1 MTWTPKKLTRE
12 QQAERR
18 QAGIRLLEK
27 GQSQAEIARQLGVSP
42 AAVCVW
48 SRKLKKYGKESLA
61 MQKATGRPPSLTK
74 ADQTELEKIL
84 KAGAVAAGFESER
97 WTQKRVRQVIEQ
109 QFGVHYHRNY
119 ISRLLHDM
127 GWSVQKPETRA
138 IERDEELIRAWLS
151 KDWARIKKSAAA
163 RRRDRVRR

>member
-1 MTWTPKKLTRE
+1 MTWTPKRLTRE

-18 QAGIRLLEK
+18 QEGIRLLEK

-48 SRKLKKYGKESLA
+48 SQKLKKHGKESLA

-74 ADQTELEKIL
+74 ANKAELEKIL
-84 KAGAVAAGFESER
+84 KAGADAAGFESER

-109 QFGVHYHRNY
+109 KFGVQYHRNY
-119 ISRLLHDM
+119 IGRLLHDM

-138 IERDEELIRAWLS
+138 MERDEELIRAWLS

>member
-18 QAGIRLLEK
+18 AEGICLLEK

-42 AAVCVW
+42 TAVCVW
-48 SRKLKKYGKESLA
+48 KRKLSTHGKESLG
-61 MQKATGRPPSLTK
+61 MQKATGRPPRLKK
-74 ADQTELEKIL
+74 ADKAELEKIL
-84 KAGAVAAGFESER
+84 KAGARAAGFESER
-97 WTQKRVRQVIEQ
+97 WTQKRVQKVIEEK
-109 QFGVHYHRNY
+109 FGVHYHRNY

-127 GWSVQKPETRA
+127 DWSVQKPEARA
-138 IERDEELIRAWLS
+138 LERDEELIRAWLS
-151 KDWARIKKSAAA
+151 KDWVRIKKSAAA

>member
-1 MTWTPKKLTRE
+1 MTWTPKNLTRE

-18 QAGIRLLEK
+18 QEGIRLLKK

-48 SRKLKKYGKESLA
+48 SRKLKKYGKESLV

-74 ADQTELEKIL
+74 ADKAELERIL
-84 KAGAVAAGFESER
+84 K
-97 WTQKRVRQVIEQ
+97 
-109 QFGVHYHRNY
+109 
-119 ISRLLHDM
+119 
-127 GWSVQKPETRA
+127 ETRA
-138 IERDEELIRAWLS
+138 LERDEELIRVWLS

-163 RRRDRVRR
+163 RRRDRI

>member
-18 QAGIRLLEK
+18 QERIRLLKK
-27 GQSQAEIARQLGVSP
+27 GQGQAEIARQLGVSP

-48 SRKLKKYGKESLA
+48 NRKLKKYGKESLA

-74 ADQTELEKIL
+74 ADKAELERIL
-84 KAGAVAAGFESER
+84 KAGAVVAGFESER

-109 QFGVHYHRNY
+109 KFGVQYHRNY

-163 RRRDRVRR
+163 RRRDRIRR

>member
-1 MTWTPKKLTRE
+1 M
-12 QQAERR
+12 
-18 QAGIRLLEK
+18 RLLKK

-61 MQKATGRPPSLTK
+61 MQKAPGRPPRLTK
-74 ADQTELEKIL
+74 ADKAELERIL

-109 QFGVHYHRNY
+109 KFGVRYHRNY

-138 IERDEELIRAWLS
+138 LERDKKKRSGSAQRSCS
-151 KDWARIKKSAAA
+151 KMNLASPLRKRSVQPGHLVEKH
-163 RRRDRVRR
+163 RT

>member
-18 QAGIRLLEK
+18 QEGIRLLKK
-27 GQSQAEIARQLGVSP
+27 GQSQAEIARQLGVSS

-61 MQKATGRPPSLTK
+61 MQKATGRPPNLTK
-74 ADQTELEKIL
+74 VDKAELEKIL
-84 KAGAVAAGFESER
+84 KAGAIAAGFESER

-109 QFGVHYHRNY
+109 KFSVRYHRNY

-151 KDWARIKKSAAA
+151 KDWTRIKKSAAA

>member
-1 MTWTPKKLTRE
+1 MTWTPKRLTRE

-18 QAGIRLLEK
+18 QEGIRLLERGK
-27 GQSQAEIARQLGVSP
+27 SQAEIARQLGVSP

-48 SRKLKKYGKESLA
+48 SRKLEKYGKASLA
-61 MQKATGRPPSLTK
+61 MHKATGRPPSLTK
-74 ADQTELEKIL
+74 ADKTELEKVL
-84 KAGAVAAGFESER
+84 KAGAVAAGFENER

-109 QFGVHYHRNY
+109 KFGVDYHRNY

-138 IERDEELIRAWLS
+138 TERDEELIRAWLS
-151 KDWARIKKSAAA
+151 KDWTRIKKSAAA

>member
-138 IERDEELIRAWLS
+138 MERDEELIRAWLS